1 MDRMLLL
8 MDHKENR
15 RLLADWLA
23 ARYTILADEAT
34 VDEPYDLGI
43 LDATALDRLA
53 DRIHARKKREEPVF
67 LPFLLV
73 TPRKAVGLVTGHL
86 WKCIDEIT
94 YTPLNTVEL
103 QARIEVLLR
112 VRRQSVDL
120 HDATRQ
126 RLAELVNELAEA
138 HRRKDEFLAMLAH
151 ELRNPLAPILNG
163 LHILKMPG
171 VNGATSE
178 LTRQTMERQ
187 VKYLVRLVDDLL
199 DISRITRGKI
209 ALDKKPVDLATV
221 FMQAIE
227 TARPALDAQ
236 GHELAISL
244 QALPLR
250 LEGDVLRLAQVIANL
265 LNNAAKYTQRAGQ
278 IWLTGELEGNQ
289 VVVRV
294 RDTGMGIAQE
304 LLPRIF
310 DLFVQGDRSLERSQG
325 GLGIGL
331 TLVHKLV
338 QMHGGTVAAHSDG
351 PGKGSEF
358 VVRLPALL
366 PTPPQETRGGEEHPF
381 VAAVSRRVLVVDDN
395 VAAADMLA
403 ALLRLWCHEV
413 RLAYNGP
420 DALAAAADYQ
430 PDLVLL
436 DIGLP
441 LMSGY
446 EEARRLRG
454 QLRLDH
460 TTLVA
465 VTGYGQQEDR
475 RRSQEA
481 GFDCHLTKPVDADSL
496 QGLLASPTPAVQ
508 VGLPSARP
516 RPITS
521 ASGDLPGFLN
531 PNDAALIQSLS
542 SGRQEKATADSAAAS
557 PPSFP
562 R

>member
-1 MDRMLLL
+1 MDRVLLL
-8 MDHKENR
+8 MDQKENR

-23 ARYTILADEAT
+23 ARYTVLAREAT
-34 VDEPYDLGI
+34 VDEQYDLGI
-43 LDATALDRLA
+43 LDGTALDRLA
-53 DRIHARKKREEPVF
+53 DRIHARKKREGPVF

-73 TPRKAVGLVTGHL
+73 TPRQAVGLVTGHL
-86 WKCIDEIT
+86 WKSIDEIT
-94 YTPLNTVEL
+94 HTPLDKVEL

-112 VRRQSVDL
+112 VRRQSADL

-138 HRRKDEFLAMLAH
+138 DRRKDEFLALLGH

-163 LHILKMPG
+163 LHILKTPG
-171 VNGATSE
+171 VNDATIE
-178 LTRQTMERQ
+178 HTRQMMERQ

-209 ALDKKPVDLATV
+209 TLVKKPVDLANV
-221 FMQAIE
+221 FTQAIE
-227 TARPALDAQ
+227 MARPALDAQ
-236 GHELAISL
+236 EHELAISL
-244 QALPLR
+244 PPVPLR

-278 IWLTGELEGNQ
+278 IWLAGEREGNQ

-294 RDTGMGIAQE
+294 RDTGMGIAEE
-304 LLPRIF
+304 LLPHIF
-310 DLFVQGDRSLERSQG
+310 DLFVQADRSLERSQG

-338 QMHGGTVAAHSDG
+338 EMHGGTVAVHSDG

-366 PTPPQETRGGEEHPF
+366 QTPPPETRQGEEHPS

-403 ALLRLWCHEV
+403 ALLRLWGHEV

-420 DALAAAADYQ
+420 EALAAAAEYR

-446 EEARRLRG
+446 EVARRLRG
-454 QLRLDH
+454 QLRLDQ

-465 VTGYGQQEDR
+465 VTGYGQEEDR

-481 GFDCHLTKPVDADSL
+481 GFDRHLTKPVDADSL
-496 QGLLASPTPAVQ
+496 QALLASPTSAVQ
-508 VGLPSARP
+508 AAEYRGKS
-516 RPITS
+516 RPI
-521 ASGDLPGFLN
+521 A
-531 PNDAALIQSLS
+531 
-542 SGRQEKATADSAAAS
+542 RQPRS
-557 PPSFP
+557 PLA
-562 R
+562 RGY